1 MKLLACPCSGE
12 RNERNYE
19 EGREYCFSRTWGESK
34 KRLPLRLIQTMGQP
48 PLYVLSVGNVHIPML
63 NTSRMGF
70 DKTDCV

>member
-1 MKLLACPCSGE
+1 MSETTRKGE
-12 RNERNYE
+12 NT
-19 EGREYCFSRTWGESK
+19 GFSRTWGESK

-70 DKTDCV
+70 DKTDYV